1 MKDGFKKVL
10 SMYFIKNLE
19 MFYEIDGYDN
29 FYYENN
35 DQDIWYIEFFYLVV
49 GSDEFLKEDC
59 MLLKVDKNI
68 YKIIGEYD
76 IIINDRKNV
85 IDLIYKSYLVKVVNN
100 KIVFIKDVK
109 DLVLK

>member
-1 MKDGFKKVL
+1 
-10 SMYFIKNLE
+10 
-19 MFYEIDGYDN
+19 
-29 FYYENN
+29 
-35 DQDIWYIEFFYLVV
+35 
-49 GSDEFLKEDC
+49 

-109 DLVLK
+109 DFVLK